1 MHYFCINFSKIFWR
15 GGIAPSPDPTPYPFT
30 SPLFRIS
37 GSATAWQ
44 CRGAESNLRPER
56 PQDYKFGMLPLDY
69 QATLAKLAC
78 FLINMKQQLSTLVLS
93 AKQCI
98 DELLPALLENSGN
111 RVLWKV
117 VLLNLCHTGRQSH
130 ITE

>member
-1 MHYFCINFSKIFWR
+1 
-15 GGIAPSPDPTPYPFT
+15 
-30 SPLFRIS
+30 
-37 GSATAWQ
+37 
-44 CRGAESNLRPER
+44 
-56 PQDYKFGMLPLDY
+56 
-69 QATLAKLAC
+69 
-78 FLINMKQQLSTLVLS
+78 MKQQLSTLVLS